1 LAPKTRKNRE
11 LGGRTSQVTVNMRN
25 KSYNSL
31 DMIHIC
37 DENDDNEDG
46 FGQNWKVV
54 VRVSIWVALIQK
66 GTSMELEKPYVRL
79 TREPDPSMIRPESVL
94 KQSLE
99 MILDKWKKEEVTTGY
114 VLEQFRSI
122 RQVPMHKR
130 E

>member
-1 LAPKTRKNRE
+1 
-11 LGGRTSQVTVNMRN
+11 
-25 KSYNSL
+25 
-31 DMIHIC
+31 
-37 DENDDNEDG
+37 
-46 FGQNWKVV
+46 
-54 VRVSIWVALIQK
+54 
-66 GTSMELEKPYVRL
+66 MELEKPYVRL